1 MAAKAKTKPKTQEK
15 SRAKVRAQTRR
26 TTKNSA
32 FKAGGYGRRS
42 KNWPALPSSPDAVL
56 NGSLDTLRERSRN
69 EIRNNPMAR
78 RIQIGFTTHAIGS
91 GIHIRSMADDKVFR
105 AEANA
110 LLDEWVEES
119 AADES
124 IGLYG
129 QQVLASNA
137 LVDAGELIIR
147 KRIRRPEDGLSIPIQ
162 FQAMEADHLDTGF
175 TEDLRGGGRITAG
188 VEKNAFGQ
196 IVAYHLWRDH
206 PSGSFARDNKRVR
219 VPADEISHIKLPY
232 RIGQTR
238 GMPPLTHALLTLRD
252 LGEHADAALVLQ
264 KTAAMTVGFLTQDPD
279 AADETNPITGE
290 DPTERDEDDVMT
302 ATMEPGT
309 IQVLDPG
316 ENMTFSS
323 PPDVG
328 NGQEAF
334 QRYNARLV
342 AAGMG
347 FPYEIV
353 TGDWSQI
360 DDRLFRSAMNDFKR
374 LTKMYQKNVFG
385 RLMLKDQIQGA
396 LIQAMVSG
404 VLKSQKFAA
413 NPRAFLKWGIQPE
426 PWEYIH
432 PVQDVQAK
440 IYEINNGLNSR
451 KAYVTERGGNI
462 ETLDQEI
469 ADDKVRAE
477 GLDLTFGSTVEK
489 TDDSNDKPDE
499 AKK

>member
-1 MAAKAKTKPKTQEK
+1 MAEKTKTKARKAQEAKKPRAKA
-15 SRAKVRAQTRR
+15 R
-26 TTKNSA
+26 TTTNSA
-32 FKAGGYGRRS
+32 YKAASYGHRA
-42 KNWPALPSSPDAVL
+42 KNWPALRSSPDAVL
-56 NGSLDTLRERSRN
+56 NGSLDTLRARSRA

-78 RIQIGFTTHAIGS
+78 RIQIGYTTHTIGS
-91 GIHIRSMADDKVFR
+91 GIHIRSMAVDTGFR

-119 AADES
+119 AADDTT
-124 IGLYG
+124 GLYG
-129 QQVLASNA
+129 QQVLAANA

-175 TEDLRGGGRITAG
+175 TEDLRGGNRITAG
-188 VEKNAFGQ
+188 VEYNAFGQ
-196 IVAYHLWRDH
+196 RVAYHLWRDH
-206 PSGSFARDNKRVR
+206 PSGSFVRENKRVR

-252 LGEHADAALVLQ
+252 LGEHSDAALVKQ
-264 KTAAMTVGFLTQDPD
+264 KVAAMWVAFLTQQPTEGS
-279 AADETNPITGE
+279 DETNPISGE
-290 DPTERDEDDVMT
+290 DPTERDEDDVMNV
-302 ATMEPGT
+302 ALEPGT
-309 IQVLDPG
+309 VQVLDPG
-316 ENMTFSS
+316 DDMVFPN

-328 NGQEAF
+328 AGQEAF

-374 LTKMYQKNVFG
+374 LTKMHQRNVFG
-385 RLMLKDQIQGA
+385 RQMLKDQVQGA
-396 LIQAMVSG
+396 LIQAMVTG
-404 VLKSQKFAA
+404 VLKARKFAS
-413 NPRAFLKWGIQPE
+413 NPRSFLKWGIQPE

-440 IYEINNGLNSR
+440 VLEIKHGLNSR
-451 KAYVTERGGNI
+451 KNYVEERGGNI

-469 ADDKVRAE
+469 ADDQIRAE

-489 TDDSNDKPDE
+489 TDDDNDKPDE